1 MIDISALQARIID
14 GLHPYVAPYGVTAII
29 ERDQDAPKPPYP
41 FIGLRGLSALL
52 GAGMQLSS
60 CEEVAGPPSPAVGV
74 PATGRR
80 VPPGAGG
87 GPVPRIS
94 WHDRYLTDI

>member
-52 GAGMQLSS
+52 GRY
-60 CEEVAGPPSPAVGV
+60 AVV
-74 PATGRR
+74 KLRRGR
-80 VPPGAGG
+80 GASFAGG
-87 GPVPRIS
+87 RCPGYGSAGASGGRGWPRAKNIMA
-94 WHDRYLTDI
+94 